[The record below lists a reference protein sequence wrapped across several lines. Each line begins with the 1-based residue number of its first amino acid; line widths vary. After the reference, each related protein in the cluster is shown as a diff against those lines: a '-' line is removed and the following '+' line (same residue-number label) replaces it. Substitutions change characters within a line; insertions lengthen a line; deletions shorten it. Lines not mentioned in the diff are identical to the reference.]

1 MWKSSS
7 LPVRLGVL
15 LGSIF
20 LAALIVGAVALRA
33 FAVDQ
38 LIDENQPAIR
48 SAGMVARA
56 LNNTLA
62 HSAEP
67 ERTLGVFVEG
77 LGHADEAL
85 RFERTGDPSP
95 RARTGAQGRAPD
107 WFAGLI
113 ATPAIS
119 ERFPILIQGQEV
131 GELLFEPDIT
141 ADIFEKWISFLS
153 LAFAGIG
160 LTVVTIC
167 IAYVTLYRSL
177 RSLRE
182 LASGLTRLRQGD
194 YSSTIVCIGAPE
206 IRKSCEEVNALAVTL
221 KELEADKRRLLRKIV
236 SLQDD
241 ERRDVARELHDELG
255 PLLFGIRANS
265 VALLESADGEKQAVQ
280 RSAQR
285 VMDSAEALQQ
295 ANRKI
300 LDRLR
305 PLHIEELGLDASIQS
320 LVRDAR
326 SHLPE
331 LKVTSDIAPSL
342 KVDSVVSQTIYRV
355 IQESVTNVLR
365 HAKASELGVRASSER
380 EHILV
385 EVSDDGVGIT
395 PDVVFGRGLTGMRER
410 VRALGGTLQ
419 LGRESGRTFV
429 RCRLPVV
436 ASE

>member
-1 MWKSSS
+1 MWKSFS
-7 LPVRLGVL
+7 LPFRLCL
-15 LGSIF
+15 LLASIF
-20 LAALIVGAVALRA
+20 FAALLVGAVALRS

-38 LIDENQPAIR
+38 LIEENQPAIR
-48 SAGMVARA
+48 SAGIVAAA
-56 LNNTLA
+56 LNNTLV

-67 ERTLGVFVEG
+67 ERTLRAFAEG
-77 LGHADEAL
+77 LGGGAETL
-85 RFERTGDPSP
+85 RFERVGDPSP
-95 RARTGAQGRAPD
+95 VRTGGPGRAPG
-107 WFAGLI
+107 WFADLI
-113 ATPAIS
+113 GASATS
-119 ERFPILIQGQEV
+119 ERFPVLIGGQKV
-131 GELLFEPDIT
+131 GDLLFEPDMSV
-141 ADIFEKWISFLS
+141 DVFEKWISFLS
-153 LAFAGIG
+153 LTLAGLG
-160 LTVVTIC
+160 LTVVTIL
-167 IAYVTLYRSL
+167 IAYFTLNSSLLSL
-177 RSLRE
+177 RA

-194 YSSTIVCIGAPE
+194 YGSTIDCTGAPE
-206 IRKSCEEVNALAVTL
+206 IRKSCEEVNALAITL
-221 KELEADKRRLLRKIV
+221 AELEADNRRLLRKIV

-265 VALLESADGEKQAVQ
+265 VALLESAAGGQQTVH

-285 VMDSAEALQQ
+285 VIDSAEALQQ

-326 SHLPE
+326 SHVPQ

-342 KVDSVVSQTIYRV
+342 NVDSVVSQTIYRV

-365 HAKASELGVRASSER
+365 HAKASELGVKASSEL

-395 PDVVFGRGLTGMRER
+395 PDLVFGRGLTGMRER

-419 LGRESGRTFV
+419 LDRESGRTFV
-429 RCRLPVV
+429 RCRLPAVV
-436 ASE
+436 SE

>member
-1 MWKSSS
+1 MWKSFS
-7 LPVRLGVL
+7 LPVRLGL
-15 LGSIF
+15 LMGSIF
-20 LAALIVGAVALRA
+20 LVALIVGAVALRS

-48 SAGMVARA
+48 SAGIVAGA

-67 ERTLGVFVEG
+67 ERTLDAFIEG
-77 LGHADEAL
+77 LGHAGEAL
-85 RFERTGDPSP
+85 RFEKSGDPP
-95 RARTGAQGRAPD
+95 PKARTNPPGPVPN
-107 WFAGLI
+107 WFARLI
-113 ATPAIS
+113 GAPAIG
-119 ERFPILIQGQEV
+119 ERFPILIRGQRV

-141 ADIFEKWISFLS
+141 ADIFEKWIGFLS

-160 LTVVTIC
+160 LTVVAIC
-167 IAYVTLYRSL
+167 IGYVTLNRSL
-177 RSLRE
+177 HSLRE
-182 LASGLTRLRQGD
+182 LANGLTRLRQGD
-194 YSSTIVCIGAPE
+194 YSSTIVCAGAPE
-206 IRKSCEEVNALAVTL
+206 IRKSCDEVNALARTL
-221 KELEADKRRLLRKIV
+221 TELEADNRRLLRKIV

-265 VALLESADGEKQAVQ
+265 VALLESTDGGQQAAQ
-280 RSAQR
+280 HSAQR

-331 LKVTSDIAPSL
+331 LRVTSDIAPSL
-342 KVDSVVSQTIYRV
+342 KADSVVSQTIYRV

-385 EVSDDGVGIT
+385 EVSDDGIGMA

-419 LGRESGRTFV
+419 LARESGRTFV
-429 RCRLPVV
+429 RCRLPAV